1 MVVTNVS
8 SYDQWRHELQA
19 FGVDVAG
26 GESRGALQ
34 FVSGDEWREPAA
46 VNSILMT
53 RLALGKVN
61 GVLGEFKGVRMIGD
75 VEWDLEPSVPAD
87 KLCHWEATANLVF
100 EESDVRVICQ
110 YDVNHYDASYLHAAM
125 RTHRSIIWDGKRY
138 RNPHYEASRILEYE
152 PALNESTAD
161 REMVEDLLRSLGGRD
176 QDSLLAATDR
186 NGR

>member
-1 MVVTNVS
+1 MHLERGAHDGHLYRSWSERTSVVLPFVREGLENGEHAMVVTNVS

-61 GVLGEFKGVRMIGD
+61 GVLGEFKGVRMIG
-75 VEWDLEPSVPAD
+75 
-87 KLCHWEATANLVF
+87 
-100 EESDVRVICQ
+100 
-110 YDVNHYDASYLHAAM
+110 
-125 RTHRSIIWDGKRY
+125 
-138 RNPHYEASRILEYE
+138 
-152 PALNESTAD
+152 
-161 REMVEDLLRSLGGRD
+161 
-176 QDSLLAATDR
+176 
-186 NGR
+186 